1 MAIGILSTPI
11 QRVPEE
17 APPEPV
23 AVSARQATSIGLP
36 AKRRIWERMLRECE
50 AMVQHALSTEQR
62 RAAELEGDD
71 FARKSYASGRR
82 I

>member
-36 AKRRIWERMLRECE
+36 AKRRI
-50 AMVQHALSTEQR
+50 
-62 RAAELEGDD
+62 
-71 FARKSYASGRR
+71 
-82 I
+82 